1 MGFPNHFLCESRT
14 IGLSKGDHGWRDVGL
29 ERGAYLSAL
38 VSGLI
43 GLNCGFPASG
53 SPTGLTVRHTKN
65 GKGIQLIAD
74 GLCLTNKTNRT
85 LHCGSGSKTA
95 GSFAGLPLNEG
106 KFFGH

>member
-1 MGFPNHFLCESRT
+1 MIGFLKRA
-14 IGLSKGDHGWRDVGL
+14 DHGWRDVGL

-43 GLNCGFPASG
+43 GLNN
-53 SPTGLTVRHTKN
+53 R
-65 GKGIQLIAD
+65 KGIQLIAD